1 MILVSLYPIDPPP
14 PRKPGRWEVIGAKWR
29 SGLHSIGIVAIA
41 SGKDKERWK
50 AYIGLG
56 TGTDEETDAQK
67 IADHGA
73 KLDKVEACAFF
84 PELDPDLFTY

>member
-1 MILVSLYPIDPPP
+1 MILVSLFPTDEPPKP
-14 PRKPGRWEVIGAKWR
+14 KPGRWVVLGAKWR
-29 SGLHSIGIVAIA
+29 SGLHSIGIVAVA

-56 TGTDEETDAQK
+56 TGTDEETDMQR

-73 KLDKVEACAFF
+73 KLDKAEACAFF
-84 PELDPDLFTY
+84 PEFDPELFTY